1 MSYQR
6 HNKHNKHNKHKHN
19 IHNKHKYNKHNK
31 HNKHNSHKYKSK
43 HGRKKLSNEKIIRSI
58 PKDDMYYPSTIEGSI
73 KRDMDKGEVM
83 YKWYL
88 LKTSFINNTI
98 SEYNMFVYNPG
109 AHILLNGL
117 RFKGINIGPDMERVL
132 CDYIIMF
139 AEAAKIAEWD
149 TDYSTVDTID
159 SMYFIAK
166 RSADFKRLKN

>member
-1 MSYQR
+1 MITCLNC
-6 HNKHNKHNKHKHN
+6 NKKFN
-19 IHNKHKYNKHNK
+19 INND
-31 HNKHNSHKYKSK
+31 
-43 HGRKKLSNEKIIRSI
+43 LI
-58 PKDDMYYPSTIEGSI
+58 P
-73 KRDMDKGEVM
+73 DKGRLLQCGSCNH
-83 YKWYL
+83 KWFFKKYVIPEL
-88 LKTSFINNTI
+88 IEPIKNENFEIFEPKKIKEKKALDDDIDLNNVDKTSFINNTI

-166 RSADFKRLKN
+166 RSADFKRLKNYSCLFKNKYQ